1 MVPVLQKAVLAV
13 EAAGMEVAEPDIRAV
28 LVVDQVMSTL
38 LSLLQ
43 IIQMVVYL
51 TLLIIFLMLKLL
63 PEINSFP
70 APSGSTETG
79 HSGNGH
85 VKITK
90 LSDVIYLT
98 HAKNNIMDFN
108 IQVSTT
114 KTLKPGTYTIECW
127 GWPRRK
133 LQ

>member
-43 IIQMVVYL
+43 LNHIVVYL

-63 PEINSFP
+63 PEINRSLLLL
-70 APSGSTETG
+70 
-79 HSGNGH
+79 
-85 VKITK
+85 VLQK
-90 LSDVIYLT
+90 LVILV
-98 HAKNNIMDFN
+98 MDM
-108 IQVSTT
+108 
-114 KTLKPGTYTIECW
+114 
-127 GWPRRK
+127 
-133 LQ
+133 

>member
-1 MVPVLQKAVLAV
+1 MVPVLQKAVLVA

-63 PEINSFP
+63 PEINRSLLLL
-70 APSGSTETG
+70 
-79 HSGNGH
+79 
-85 VKITK
+85 VLQK
-90 LSDVIYLT
+90 LVILV
-98 HAKNNIMDFN
+98 MDM
-108 IQVSTT
+108 
-114 KTLKPGTYTIECW
+114 
-127 GWPRRK
+127 
-133 LQ
+133 

>member
-28 LVVDQVMSTL
+28 LVVDQVISTL

-63 PEINSFP
+63 PEINRSLLLL
-70 APSGSTETG
+70 
-79 HSGNGH
+79 
-85 VKITK
+85 VLQK
-90 LSDVIYLT
+90 LVILV
-98 HAKNNIMDFN
+98 MDM
-108 IQVSTT
+108 
-114 KTLKPGTYTIECW
+114 
-127 GWPRRK
+127 
-133 LQ
+133 

>member
-1 MVPVLQKAVLAV
+1 MPTAGTFGIGGNGSGFQKAVLAV

-63 PEINSFP
+63 PEINRSLLLL
-70 APSGSTETG
+70 
-79 HSGNGH
+79 
-85 VKITK
+85 VLQK
-90 LSDVIYLT
+90 LVILV
-98 HAKNNIMDFN
+98 MDM
-108 IQVSTT
+108 
-114 KTLKPGTYTIECW
+114 
-127 GWPRRK
+127 
-133 LQ
+133 

>member
-1 MVPVLQKAVLAV
+1 MVPVLQQAVLAV

-63 PEINSFP
+63 QVTLLLHLPQVHLRQGTLGTAIVELLLLNARIRRYIPE
-70 APSGSTETG
+70 
-79 HSGNGH
+79 
-85 VKITK
+85 
-90 LSDVIYLT
+90 
-98 HAKNNIMDFN
+98 
-108 IQVSTT
+108 
-114 KTLKPGTYTIECW
+114 
-127 GWPRRK
+127 
-133 LQ
+133 

>member
-63 PEINSFP
+63 PEINRSLLLL
-70 APSGSTETG
+70 
-79 HSGNGH
+79 
-85 VKITK
+85 VLQK
-90 LSDVIYLT
+90 LVILV
-98 HAKNNIMDFN
+98 MDM
-108 IQVSTT
+108 
-114 KTLKPGTYTIECW
+114 
-127 GWPRRK
+127 
-133 LQ
+133 

>member
-1 MVPVLQKAVLAV
+1 MA

-63 PEINSFP
+63 PEINRSLLLL
-70 APSGSTETG
+70 
-79 HSGNGH
+79 
-85 VKITK
+85 VLQK
-90 LSDVIYLT
+90 LVILV
-98 HAKNNIMDFN
+98 MDM
-108 IQVSTT
+108 
-114 KTLKPGTYTIECW
+114 
-127 GWPRRK
+127 
-133 LQ
+133 